1 MQNNLWEID
10 LFNINGI
17 LLFMRCVL
25 RTLMQ
30 TPIMGNSQRDEDT
43 NNYDA
48 NSAINYTIICMRRI
62 FLLIEKL
69 ENRELHRFF

>member
-1 MQNNLWEID
+1 M
-10 LFNINGI
+10 NGT

-30 TPIMGNSQRDEDT
+30 IPIMDNSQRDEDT

-48 NSAINYTIICMRRI
+48 NSAIN
-62 FLLIEKL
+62 
-69 ENRELHRFF
+69 

>member
-1 MQNNLWEID
+1 MQNNLWEIG
-10 LFNINGI
+10 LFNMNWT

-48 NSAINYTIICMRRI
+48 NSTIN
-62 FLLIEKL
+62 
-69 ENRELHRFF
+69 